1 MIIHLHVHIK
11 QSDAKNSICQF
22 VLNSFELLRGWASQ
36 RTPVLNERDD
46 KTSNCKLITCN
57 SIPNI
62 LKAHNLNVH
71 FPSICCKFWASFQ
84 IGPKNF
90 KLHANALT
98 NRTEMINVFTIRWSG
113 THHYLSTWCC
123 AYHKERT
130 YSTDL
135 LGWFLWEYLEVLAE
149 SRVMLNP
156 T

>member
-62 LKAHNLNVH
+62 PKADNLNVH
-71 FPSICCKFWASFQ
+71 FAV
-84 IGPKNF
+84 NF
-90 KLHANALT
+90 EQVSKLVRKTSN
-98 NRTEMINVFTIRWSG
+98 
-113 THHYLSTWCC
+113 
-123 AYHKERT
+123 
-130 YSTDL
+130 
-135 LGWFLWEYLEVLAE
+135 
-149 SRVMLNP
+149 SRQML
-156 T
+156 